1 MYNQIVVC
9 EGVHDVIKIQSVF
22 PNLECII
29 TNGSEISNETI
40 EMIKEYSKKYEIILF
55 FDPDFPGERIR
66 NKILLVVPNAKNA
79 YIEKS
84 LCISQN
90 HKKVGVEHASKEDIK
105 RILFP
110 LLNSTTKKASTL
122 TINDLIDLGIA
133 GNKQLRLYVSKYYNI
148 GVPNNKTLLKR
159 LMSLGITKE
168 ELAQA
173 LREYQ
178 G

>member
-66 NKILLVVPNAKNA
+66 NKILLVVPKAKNA

-105 RILFP
+105 RILLP

-133 GNKQLRLYVSKYYNI
+133 GNKQLRL
-148 GVPNNKTLLKR
+148 
-159 LMSLGITKE
+159 
-168 ELAQA
+168 
-173 LREYQ
+173 
-178 G
+178 

>member
-1 MYNQIVVC
+1 MYNQVLIC

-29 TNGSEISNETI
+29 TNGSEISIETI

-55 FDPDFPGERIR
+55 FDPDYPGERIR
-66 NKILLVVPNAKNA
+66 NKILEVVPNAKNA
-79 YIEKS
+79 YIEKE

-90 HKKVGVEHASKEDIK
+90 HKKVGVEHAKKEDIK
-105 RILFP
+105 RILTP
-110 LLNSTTKKASTL
+110 LLNSNLKKPSIL
-122 TINDLIDLGIA
+122 TINDLIELKIEG
-133 GNKQLRLYVSKYYNI
+133 SKATREFVARYYNI

-159 LMSLGITKE
+159 LMSLGVTKE
-168 ELAQA
+168 ELK
-173 LREYQ
+173 EIIKNYQ